1 MTTAGQTQTQATA
14 SEGSLG
20 LGWTS
25 QQVRGM
31 RVLDMYKDACAVPA
45 NVMLMHEVHAD
56 RTVANATD
64 AYEAYAYAGKVL
76 C

>member
-1 MTTAGQTQTQATA
+1 
-14 SEGSLG
+14 
-20 LGWTS
+20 
-25 QQVRGM
+25 M